1 MKSAINFNF
10 LRDKRVQR
18 LWILLVIT
26 WACIRAIV
34 IRDVFSSYGVN
45 PWIYFAV
52 DLFSGIPYAIYSAR
66 FVINFL
72 DKNWDKSKSNAVLTA
87 IYFYIP
93 DIYVL
98 AASKNAPKS
107 LLVGFLVSVL
117 VFSIFA
123 LVGIRKNIKDGKVK
137 N

>member
-1 MKSAINFNF
+1 MKSSINFHF

-18 LWILLVIT
+18 LWILLVIA

-52 DLFSGIPYAIYSAR
+52 DLFSGIPYAIYSSR
-66 FVINFL
+66 FVVNFL
-72 DKNWDKSKSNAVLTA
+72 DNDWDKSRWNAAMTA
-87 IYFYIP
+87 MYFYIP
-93 DIYVL
+93 DFYVL
-98 AASKNAPKS
+98 ATSKNAPKS
-107 LLVGFLVSVL
+107 LVIGFLISVL
-117 VFSIFA
+117 IFSIFA
-123 LVGIRKNIKDGKVK
+123 LIGIRKNIKDKKVA

>member
-1 MKSAINFNF
+1 MKSSINFNF

-18 LWILLVIT
+18 LWILLVIA

-45 PWIYFAV
+45 PWTYFAL

-66 FVINFL
+66 FVVNFL
-72 DKNWDKSKSNAVLTA
+72 DKDWNKSKWNAAMTA

-98 AASKNAPKS
+98 VASKNAPKS
-107 LLVGFLVSVL
+107 LLIGFLISVL
-117 VFSIFA
+117 FFSIFA
-123 LVGIRKNIKDGKVK
+123 LVGIRKNIIDKKDI

>member
-1 MKSAINFNF
+1 MKSSINFNF

-18 LWILLVIT
+18 LWILLVIA

-66 FVINFL
+66 FVVNFL
-72 DKNWDKSKSNAVLTA
+72 DKDWDKSRWNAAMTA
-87 IYFYIP
+87 MYFYIP
-93 DIYVL
+93 DVYVL

-107 LLVGFLVSVL
+107 LVIGFLISVL
-117 VFSIFA
+117 IFSIFA
-123 LVGIRKNIKDGKVK
+123 LVGIRKNIKDKKVA

>member
-1 MKSAINFNF
+1 MIA
-10 LRDKRVQR
+10 
-18 LWILLVIT
+18 
-26 WACIRAIV
+26 WACIRATV

-66 FVINFL
+66 FVVNFL
-72 DKNWDKSKSNAVLTA
+72 DKDWDKSRWNATMTA
-87 IYFYIP
+87 MYFYIP

-107 LLVGFLVSVL
+107 LVISFLVSV
-117 VFSIFA
+117 VIFSIFA
-123 LVGIRKNIKDGKVK
+123 LVGIRKNIKDKKVPS
-137 N
+137 